1 MQDVFLMSH
10 LHLNKHLAQEGHDK
24 RRVHAAESADGAD
37 GQLSD
42 LKHLVVQRHKQR
54 LQVLGLGEVGVESLI
69 EGGQDAV
76 ANVRICGKNEVPLGS
91 LTASNVTFHRL
102 QSDKSSLVLSPGSVM
117 PTTSSLLST
126 SATTCTAV

>member
-1 MQDVFLMSH
+1 MSH

-76 ANVRICGKNEVPLGS
+76 ANVRICGKKTRCRLDHSQLQMSHFTVSS
-91 LTASNVTFHRL
+91 LTKAASFFHL
-102 QSDKSSLVLSPGSVM
+102 GL
-117 PTTSSLLST
+117 
-126 SATTCTAV
+126 